1 MNKKLEVIRKR
12 IAEDGLDGLVVSKGT
27 DIRYLTGFT
36 GEAGVAV
43 LVITPEEGY
52 FITDNRFTNQAGME
66 VEDFDISAYG
76 NSSGYYQAAGERIRK
91 LGLKKCGVRLGEIFY
106 SEYKAMA
113 GESPETEFVNARP
126 YLSDLRKVKT
136 PEEIRL
142 IRRACNIS
150 ERSFYGLLDHIKPGM
165 TEIDIANELEYQFR
179 SKGGSGYCFDTI
191 VASGPD
197 NGANC
202 HATPSLRRI
211 QEGDF
216 VTIDFGSGYQ
226 GYCSDI
232 TRTIAIGEPENP
244 EMLRIYNTVKA
255 AKRAG
260 EAALRPGLSLSE
272 LHRTINEV
280 VEAEG
285 YHVPHGPGHGFG
297 LDIHEDPFITA
308 ADTYCMEPGVIHTL
322 EPGIY
327 VPGICGVRIEDDYLI
342 TENGAER
349 ITNITD
355 ELIVIYD

>member
-1 MNKKLEVIRKR
+1 MNKKLDTIRKWMN
-12 IAEDGLDGLVVSKGT
+12 EDGLEGLVVGKGT

-43 LVITPEEGY
+43 LVITAQEGY
-52 FITDNRFTNQAGME
+52 FITDNRFTNQAAME
-66 VEDFDISAYG
+66 VEGFDISAYEG
-76 NSSGYYQAAGERIRK
+76 GSGYYQAAGNRIQK
-91 LGLKKCGVRLGEIFY
+91 LGLSKCGIRLDEISY
-106 SEYKAMA
+106 LEYQAMA
-113 GESPETEFVNARP
+113 GECPATEFVNAKP

-136 PEEIRL
+136 PEEIKL

-202 HATPSLRRI
+202 HATPSLRKI
-211 QEGDF
+211 EEGDF
-216 VTIDFGSGYQ
+216 VTIDFGTGYQ

-232 TRTIAIGEPENP
+232 TRTIAVGEPRDP
-244 EMLRIYNTVKA
+244 EMLRIYNTVKT

-260 EAALRPGLSLSE
+260 EAVLRPGLSLSG
-272 LHRTINEV
+272 LHRAINEV
-280 VEAEG
+280 VEAAG

-308 ADTYCMEPGVIHTL
+308 ADTYCMEPGVVHTL

-342 TENGAER
+342 TETGAEK

-355 ELIVIYD
+355 ELIVIYE